1 MATTQISAAKQLA
14 ISLKAAAKLI
24 LVKDRENT
32 KLSQQLEKAKARLET
47 AKGGVAA
54 PVVKRGPKAKA
65 AVAEQPVKATRAKR
79 AAATV
84 EQEQPKKRG
93 PKPGVKKAAVEATA
107 PVKRGPKPGA
117 KKAAV
122 EVVKGKTAKAVK
134 TVKKAKSGN
143 DDFLLP

>member
-24 LVKDRENT
+24 LVKDRENI
-32 KLSQQLEKAKARLET
+32 KLGQQLDKAKARLEA
-47 AKGGVAA
+47 AKGGASA

-65 AVAEQPVKATRAKR
+65 EVAEQPVKATRAKKV
-79 AAATV
+79 AVV

-93 PKPGVKKAAVEATA
+93 PKAGVKAAVVEAKVPA
-107 PVKRGPKPGA
+107 KRGPKPGA

-134 TVKKAKSGN
+134 PVKKAKSGN

>member
-1 MATTQISAAKQLA
+1 MATNQVSAAKQLA

-24 LVKDRENT
+24 LVTDRENT
-32 KLSQQLEKAKARLET
+32 KLGQQLEKVKARLEAT
-47 AKGGVAA
+47 KGGTAA
-54 PVVKRGPKAKA
+54 PVAKRGPKAKA

-79 AAATV
+79 VPV
-84 EQEQPKKRG
+84 EEQQEQPKKRG
-93 PKPGVKKAAVEATA
+93 PKPGAKKAAPVVETKA
-107 PVKRGPKPGA
+107 PGKRGPKPGA

-122 EVVKGKTAKAVK
+122 EVVKAKAGK